1 MDISRVENVD
11 YSRKTII
18 IVNLQKNSVIT
29 QIITLI
35 HI

>member
-18 IVNLQKNSVIT
+18 MVNLQKNSIIT

>member
-18 IVNLQKNSVIT
+18 MVNLQKNSVIT

>member
-18 IVNLQKNSVIT
+18 VVNLQKNSVIT